1 MKIPQVREFMRKEVV
16 VLRPETLM
24 REALAQLVRHHLSGA
39 PVVRDGKVLG
49 MLSEKDFLHVFT
61 TSLYQNV
68 PDGTV
73 GDYMKTELTSC
84 APDDELF
91 EVAEM
96 FFHHSFRRMPVLEEG
111 RLVGIISRS
120 DVLRA
125 IMVLW
130 GAAGDKDHFQEGVMS
145 AEVKAVLGKPGS

>member
-1 MKIPQVREFMRKEVV
+1 MKIPQVREFMKKDVV
-16 VLRPETLM
+16 VLRPETPM
-24 REALAQLVRHHLSGA
+24 RDALHQLVRRHLSGA
-39 PVVRDGKVLG
+39 PVVQDGKVIG

-61 TSLYQNV
+61 TSIYQNV
-68 PDGTV
+68 PDGPV
-73 GDYMKTELTSC
+73 ADYMKTDLTTC

-111 RLVGIISRS
+111 KLVGIISRS

-125 IMVLW
+125 IMGLW
-130 GAAGDKDHFQEGVMS
+130 GAAGDVDHFQEGVMS
-145 AEVKAVLGKPGS
+145 AEVKAVLAK